1 MTTATID
8 EAGCLAVAIEHYGV
22 PVHHVRRSG
31 LVMEKTS
38 YGYNFYLGDQRALK
52 AFPLALRLHT
62 ALTGNQSEYVK
73 EAFKVAARRCDID
86 WPTIMEMLDTFD
98 AGDVDRALVEEA
110 HRYSRKHARRHRIE
124 NQWFAAVQA
133 NPARLSM
140 RHA

>member
-38 YGYNFYLGDQRALK
+38 YGYDFYLGDQRALN

-110 HRYSRKHARRHRIE
+110 HRQRGR
-124 NQWFAAVQA
+124 
-133 NPARLSM
+133 
-140 RHA
+140 